1 VSVLNLLLPVE
12 QLALVEGSEGRFGQD
27 FQTTRIFENYKSC
40 DKMHSLIPILPSFIS
55 VNFNFPTN
63 FHSVLNAFI

>member
-40 DKMHSLIPILPSFIS
+40 DKMHSLIPILL
-55 VNFNFPTN
+55 
-63 FHSVLNAFI
+63 FHLSEL